1 MARKFL
7 TPIDLTG
14 LELTN
19 FKVQNLSAN
28 PDAYGAG
35 HAYYNSAAKEIRVYD
50 GTSWL
55 PVGGSIEYGVI
66 ADRPAAGNAGRVFAS
81 TDTKV
86 LYLDSGTE
94 WLQIGVGT
102 ATTDTLTNKTID
114 AAKVTGT
121 TDFQSSGTTYLSVY
135 RSGTGTARIVA
146 ADDLSLRATNDII
159 LYPGNDVGGHT
170 GKAYIHWGDDA
181 INAYPGREIAT
192 IGTTQTFTNKTLGD
206 PTDGGTTLGTDLAA
220 GGFQITGLGA
230 PTNTTDAATK
240 GYVDATAQGLSVLGS
255 VRTASN
261 TNIEDLTDVT
271 AVGGVNLVDG
281 NRVLVKAQSD
291 FNNGIYIYDSATT
304 TLTASTVPSDVD
316 LKEGSFVFVEEG
328 TYATQGWTITSIDV
342 PGINPATSEWAQF
355 SAAGEYIPGSGIT
368 ISGTTIAAQTSGG
381 VTIDGSGNISLDT
394 TIAVRKYA
402 TTITGDSTDGG
413 ATGTTLFTVT
423 HDLGTQDIEVQVYD
437 GDTGE
442 VVVTDV
448 LAFSISSAKIG
459 FAVAP
464 TTAKSYRVVVHA

>member
-50 GTSWL
+50 GANWL
-55 PVGGSIEYGVI
+55 PVGGSIEYGAI
-66 ADRPAAGNAGRVFAS
+66 ADRPIAGNAGRVFAS

-94 WLQIGVGT
+94 WLQIGIGT
-102 ATTDTLTNKTID
+102 DTTDTLTNKTVD
-114 AAKVTGT
+114 ALEVTGT
-121 TDFQSSGTTYLSVY
+121 TDFTSGGTTYLQVY

-181 INAYPGREIAT
+181 TSSHPEREIAS

-206 PTDGGTTLGTDLAA
+206 PTGGGTTLGTDLAA

-255 VRTASN
+255 VRVASTAN
-261 TNIEDLTDVT
+261 VDITATDIT
-271 AVGGVNLVDG
+271 SVDG
-281 NRVLVKAQSD
+281 VALSNNDRVLLKAQAD
-291 FNNGIYIYDSATT
+291 PTQNGIYIYNLATT
-304 TLTASTVPSDVD
+304 SLSLSNVPADTDV
-316 LKEGSFVFVEEG
+316 KEGSYILVEEG
-328 TYATQGWTITSIDV
+328 TYATQGWIVTVFSAGASTW
-342 PGINPATSEWAQF
+342 TQF
-355 SAAGEYIPGSGIT
+355 SAAGEYSAGDGIDISGNT
-368 ISGTTIAAQTSGG
+368 ISAKTAGG
-381 VTIDGSGNISLDT
+381 VTIDGSGNIALDT
-394 TIAVRKYA
+394 TVAVRKYA
-402 TTITGDSTDGG
+402 TTITGDSTDSG

-448 LAFSISSAKIG
+448 LAFSTSSAKIG